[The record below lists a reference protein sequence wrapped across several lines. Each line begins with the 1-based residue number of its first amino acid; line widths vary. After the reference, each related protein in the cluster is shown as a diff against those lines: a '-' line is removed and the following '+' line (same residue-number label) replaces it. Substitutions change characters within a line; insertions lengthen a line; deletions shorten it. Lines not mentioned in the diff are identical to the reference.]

1 MSNDEPKKTPM
12 PKTDAE
18 WKEKLSEE
26 EYRVMRMKGT
36 EAAFTG
42 KYWNEH
48 GTGKYTC
55 MGCGQTLFNSD
66 VKFDS
71 GTGWP
76 SFTEAIPEAVTFHD
90 DSSYGM
96 HRTEVLC
103 SRCNA
108 HLGHLF
114 NDGPAEKGG
123 KRFCI
128 NSVCLGLEK
137 EEGKK

>member
-1 MSNDEPKKTPM
+1 M
-12 PKTDAE
+12 PKTDDE

-26 EYRVMRMKGT
+26 EYRVMRLKGT
-36 EAAFTG
+36 EGAFTG

-48 GTGKYTC
+48 SQGKYTC
-55 MGCGQTLFNSD
+55 AGCGQQLFASD

-76 SFTEAIPEAVTFHD
+76 SFTDAIPEAVKFHD
-90 DSSYGM
+90 DTSHGM

-114 NDGPAEKGG
+114 DDGPAEKGG

-128 NSVCLGLEK
+128 NSVCLNLEK
-137 EEGKK
+137 EKGKE